1 MNIIILGLVVV
12 AVLQLSYLIYKQPR
26 RVTKLSSSRPLFVD
40 TSALIDGRIIAL
52 GESGF
57 ISDTLMVPRSV
68 IGELQLLADGSDH
81 DKRSRARYGLDVV
94 KMLQEMKTVTVE
106 IFPDDRKVPEG
117 VDNRLLALA
126 KDYSGAICTVDFNL
140 NKVAQLE
147 EIQVLNVNELAQ
159 SLRMAYLPG
168 EITRIALTQKGQDSG
183 QAVGYLGDGTMVVV
197 DGASKEIG
205 KTVDVEFIRSF
216 QTVAGR
222 MMFAKLISEPG
233 TSKPKSL
240 VSKLSGRKPVA
251 QSKSKQQSTKQS
263 DQTKSKTSEP
273 SNKPRRNNNS
283 SRNQSRD
290 KSTTTNASK
299 AQGKPSSQS
308 DQSSQ
313 KGQTSSKKTAP
324 RRRKSMREQQE
335 DSLLD
340 LVNKQ

>member
-1 MNIIILGLVVV
+1 MNIIILGLVIV
-12 AVLQLSYLIYKQPR
+12 AVLQLSYIIYKQPK
-26 RVTKLSSSRPLFVD
+26 RVTKLSSNRPLFVD

-57 ISDTLMVPRSV
+57 VSDTLMVPRSV

-94 KMLQEMKTVTVE
+94 KLLQEMKTVTVE

-159 SLRMAYLPG
+159 ALRMAYLPG

-197 DGASKEIG
+197 DGADKKIG

-222 MMFAKLISEPG
+222 MMFAKLIAEPSA
-233 TSKPKSL
+233 SKPKSL

-251 QSKSKQQSTKQS
+251 QPKPKPQPAKQP
-263 DQTKSKTSEP
+263 DQTKSSSE
-273 SNKPRRNNNS
+273 SSDKPTRRNNNS
-283 SRNQSRD
+283 GNRNQSRD
-290 KSTTTNASK
+290 KQTTPKGES
-299 AQGKPSSQS
+299 AQNSQS
-308 DQSSQ
+308 TN
-313 KGQTSSKKTAP
+313 KTSAP
-324 RRRKSMREQQE
+324 RRRKSMREQRE
-335 DSLLD
+335 DS
-340 LVNKQ
+340 

>member
-1 MNIIILGLVVV
+1 MDKITLGLLVIVI
-12 AVLQLSYLIYKQPR
+12 LQLAYVMYKQPKR
-26 RVTKLSSSRPLFVD
+26 IAKIGSGRPLFVD

-94 KMLQEMKTVTVE
+94 KLLQDMKTVNVE

-147 EIQVLNVNELAQ
+147 EIEVLNVNELAQ
-159 SLRMAYLPG
+159 ALRMAYLPG
-168 EITRIALTQKGQDSG
+168 EITRIELTQKGQDNG
-183 QAVGYLGDGTMVVV
+183 QAVGYLRDGTMVVV
-197 DGASKEIG
+197 DGADKKIG
-205 KTVDVEFIRSF
+205 KTVEVEFIRSF

-222 MMFAKLISEPG
+222 MMFAKLINEQTPA
-233 TSKPKSL
+233 KPKSL
-240 VSKLSGRKPVA
+240 VSKLSGRKPVI
-251 QSKSKQQSTKQS
+251 KKPKQS
-263 DQTKSKTSEP
+263 
-273 SNKPRRNNNS
+273 NNS
-283 SRNQSRD
+283 TAKSNQNS
-290 KSTTTNASK
+290 A
-299 AQGKPSSQS
+299 PSSNSSNSGQNNKQNGHRSQS
-308 DQSSQ
+308 NQ
-313 KGQTSSKKTAP
+313 GSKKNSQPAKP
-324 RRRKSMREQQE
+324 NQPKRRKSMREQRE
-335 DSLLD
+335 DSLLE